1 MGRTFNH
8 GGSMDSY
15 TFQEA
20 AGRLGIAEST
30 LRKWVAQRRVPHHRL
45 GRLVRFTDADIEAIL
60 RPVPPEPPAPPA
72 RPQGRYR
79 ARRPRA

>member
-1 MGRTFNH
+1 
-8 GGSMDSY
+8 MDSY

-30 LRKWVAQRRVPHHRL
+30 LRRWVAQRQVPHHRL
-45 GRLVRFTDADIEAIL
+45 GRLVRFTEADIEAIL
-60 RPVPPEPPAPPA
+60 RPVPPEQPASSA
-72 RPQGRYR
+72 QPQGRFR

>member
-1 MGRTFNH
+1 
-8 GGSMDSY
+8 MDSY

-20 AGRLGIAEST
+20 ASRLGIAEST

-60 RPVPPEPPAPPA
+60 RPVPPEP
-72 RPQGRYR
+72 RTRSG
-79 ARRPRA
+79 RPRGRR